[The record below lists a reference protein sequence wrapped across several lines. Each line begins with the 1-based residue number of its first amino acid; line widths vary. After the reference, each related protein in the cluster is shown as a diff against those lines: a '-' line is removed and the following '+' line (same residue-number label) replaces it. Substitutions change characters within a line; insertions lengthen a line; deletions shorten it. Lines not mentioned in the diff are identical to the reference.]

1 MPSSLMR
8 LLARRLGLSLLLMA
22 TGSALGSEDELQPLR
37 NVLDPI
43 LESTM
48 HGRQCC
54 KPVGVHAQYHAIV
67 RSSEK

>member
-43 LESTM
+43 LESTFIP
-48 HGRQCC
+48 GT
-54 KPVGVHAQYHAIV
+54 
-67 RSSEK
+67 